1 MNTEK
6 HLNIIREGDK
16 MSPLYYYTCAKCG
29 KAYEIMVPLRKLDD
43 EILCL
48 HCQEALSR
56 KMSAPM
62 LIRVN

>member
-1 MNTEK
+1 
-6 HLNIIREGDK
+6 